1 MPTPTSDDEIRKI
14 LADYDAEL
22 AKATAA
28 LRERRAERL
37 RAVLDSGRT
46 QTDIIRV
53 SGKSREAVRQFL
65 NPAAADAAAAAKR
78 TSRAAS
84 AAPRE

>member
-1 MPTPTSDDEIRKI
+1 MSTPTSDDEIRRI
-14 LADYDAEL
+14 LADHDADL

-46 QTDIIRV
+46 QADIIRV
-53 SGKSREAVRQFL
+53 SGKSRETIRQFL
-65 NPAAADAAAAAKR
+65 DPAAANAATAAKR
-78 TSRAAS
+78 SSRAART
-84 AAPRE
+84 APRE

>member
-1 MPTPTSDDEIRKI
+1 MPTPINDDEIRQI
-14 LADYDAEL
+14 LADYDTEL
-22 AKATAA
+22 AKATSA

-53 SGKSREAVRQFL
+53 TGRSREAVRQFL

-78 TSRAAS
+78 TARART
-84 AAPRE
+84 APPE